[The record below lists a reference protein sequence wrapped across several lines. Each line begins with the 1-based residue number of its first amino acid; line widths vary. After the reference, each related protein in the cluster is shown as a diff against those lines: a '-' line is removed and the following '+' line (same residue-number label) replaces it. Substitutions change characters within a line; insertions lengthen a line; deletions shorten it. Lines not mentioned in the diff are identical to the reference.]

1 MSENI
6 YKILMGDNAPF
17 GGLANKNY
25 FDRTLKGEIVDVH
38 YTLMKQN
45 GEVLELQQYGYRT
58 VDVRWLSAKP
68 YTSTNLRIPELV
80 SFKGG
85 CGLNYL
91 PQKGDVVI
99 ASFDS
104 NNTPIITNIIARC
117 SVYEH
122 GALNDE
128 TKLPELNSY
137 GDPLTDLSIPLGIRP
152 KAIRYIIP
160 GEISLK
166 SQWDAELFLDKYG
179 ATKII
184 VRDQVNEELQMGD
197 RLWEIS
203 TGKAIIDE
211 GTNEIRKNSYG
222 NNIQFQV
229 LGHQNGCKVNF
240 DDKGSIEVI
249 NNGNKM
255 ILDAETGSFIISTST
270 GNSISLTDGVIKV
283 ADNNGNSIT
292 MNSSGIQ
299 LGDGANFSAV
309 LGENLTALLTTM
321 IGIFNSHTHLYSP
334 GSGSPTPTN
343 ITTTPM
349 SISDILSKTIKLK
362 S

>member
-1 MSENI
+1 MSDNI
-6 YKILMGDNAPF
+6 YKVLMGDNAPF
-17 GGLANKNY
+17 GGLANINY
-25 FDRTLKGEIVDVH
+25 FNRTLKGEIVKTH
-38 YTLMKQN
+38 YELMKEN
-45 GEVLELQQYGYRT
+45 AGYLELQQYGYRT

-68 YTSTNLRIPELV
+68 YTSVNVRLPELV
-80 SFKGG
+80 SFTGG

-91 PQKGDVVI
+91 PAKGDVVI

-137 GDPLTDLSIPLGIRP
+137 GDPITDLSIPFDIRP
-152 KAIRYIIP
+152 KAIRYIEP

-166 SQWDAELFLDKYG
+166 SKWDAELYLDKHG
-179 ATKII
+179 STKII
-184 VRDQVNEELQMGD
+184 VRDNEDKERQIGD

-203 TGKAIIDE
+203 VGKTIIDE
-211 GTNEIRKNSYG
+211 SNNEVRKNDYG
-222 NNIQFQV
+222 NNVQFQI
-229 LGHQNGCKVNF
+229 LGHQNGCKVDF
-240 DDKGSIEVI
+240 DDKGNIIVV

-255 ILDAETGSFIISTST
+255 VIDAEGSFIISTST
-270 GNSISLTDGVIKV
+270 GNSISLRDGIIKV
-283 ADNNGNSIT
+283 ADSNGNSIT

-299 LGDGANFSAV
+299 LGDNANFSAV
-309 LGENLTALLTTM
+309 LGESLTALLTTM

-334 GSGSPTPTN
+334 GSGSPTPTAS
-343 ITTTPM
+343 TLTPM
-349 SISDILSKTIKLK
+349 SMQDILSKTIKLK